1 MMVAF
6 KKMWEDVNS
15 LLNKENLDLNIVEVF
30 NSGFTVKENDDLV
43 FVTREDFVDLW
54 CNMLYYNKVSKKQV
68 KDMKSSMTYVYDV
81 VKRLPYIC
89 ETADELTINV

>member
-15 LLNKENLDLNIVEVF
+15 LLNKENLDFNIVEVF

-68 KDMKSSMTYVYDV
+68 NDMKSSMTYVYDV

-89 ETADELTINV
+89 ENADELTINA

>member
-15 LLNKENLDLNIVEVF
+15 LLNKESLDFNIVEVF

-68 KDMKSSMTYVYDV
+68 NDMKSSMTYVYDV

-89 ETADELTINV
+89 ENADELTINA

>member
-54 CNMLYYNKVSKKQV
+54 CNMLYYNKVSKKQLN
-68 KDMKSSMTYVYDV
+68 DMKSSMTYVYDV

-89 ETADELTINV
+89 ESSDELTINA